1 MNKLLLSSALLL
13 ASHFALADVNVESAY
28 VRAVPPGQMNSA
40 AFMQLKNEGPEDIS
54 LVAAK
59 SQAAKNVEL
68 HTHTQDNGV
77 MRMRQVSEISLP
89 AGEAITLQPGG
100 MHIMLI
106 GLTQNLAA
114 GENISLSLEFS
125 DGSQQAL
132 EVPVEAIMPMPMEK
146 MGDMK
151 HMHEHKAQ

>member
-1 MNKLLLSSALLL
+1 MKKLLLSSALLL
-13 ASHFALADVNVESAY
+13 ASHMALADVNVESAY

-40 AFMQLKNEGPEDIS
+40 AFMQLNNQGTENIS

-59 SQAAKNVEL
+59 SQVAKNVEL

-77 MRMRQVSEISLP
+77 MRMRQIEKISLP
-89 AGEAITLQPGG
+89 AGEAVKLQPGG

-106 GLTQNLAA
+106 GLTQNLTA

-125 DGSQQAL
+125 DGSAQAL
-132 EVPVEAIMPMPMEK
+132 EIPVQAIMTMEK
-146 MGDMK
+146 AGEKMM
-151 HMHEHKAQ
+151 HMHEKKMQ

>member
-1 MNKLLLSSALLL
+1 MKKLLLSSALLL

-40 AFMQLKNEGPEDIS
+40 AFMQLKNEGSEDIS

-59 SQAAKNVEL
+59 SQVAKNVEL

-77 MRMRQVSEISLP
+77 MRMRQISEISLP
-89 AGEAITLQPGG
+89 AGEAIKLQPGG

-106 GLTQNLAA
+106 GLTQNLTA

-132 EVPVEAIMPMPMEK
+132 EVPVEGIMPMEK
-146 MGDMK
+146 MDDMK
-151 HMHEHKAQ
+151 HMHEKKAH

>member
-1 MNKLLLSSALLL
+1 MKKLLLTSALLV
-13 ASHFALADVNVESAY
+13 ASHLALADINVESAY

-40 AFMQLKNEGPEDIS
+40 AFMQLKNDSSEDIS

-59 SQAAKNVEL
+59 SQVAENVEL

-77 MRMRQVSEISLP
+77 MRMRQISEISLP
-89 AGEAITLQPGG
+89 AGEAIKLQPGG

-106 GLTQNLAA
+106 GLTQNLTA
-114 GENISLSLEFS
+114 GENISLLLEFS

-132 EVPVEAIMPMPMEK
+132 EVPVQAIMPMGKADK
-146 MGDMK
+146 MM
-151 HMHEHKAQ
+151 HMHEKKAQ

>member
-1 MNKLLLSSALLL
+1 MKKLLLSSALLL

-40 AFMQLKNEGPEDIS
+40 AFMQLKNEGPGDIS

-59 SQAAKNVEL
+59 SQAAKNAEL

-89 AGEAITLQPGG
+89 AGEVITLQPGG

-132 EVPVEAIMPMPMEK
+132 EVPVEGIMPMEK
-146 MGDMK
+146 MGTM
-151 HMHEHKAQ
+151 MHEQKHITQ

>member
-1 MNKLLLSSALLL
+1 MKKILFASALLF
-13 ASHFALADVNVESAY
+13 ASHITLADVNVESAY

-40 AFMQLKNEGPEDIS
+40 AFMQLKNQGPDDIS

-59 SQAAKNVEL
+59 SQVAKNVEL

-77 MRMRQVSEISLP
+77 MRMRQISEINLP

-100 MHIMLI
+100 MHVMLI
-106 GLTQNLAA
+106 GLTQNLSV

-125 DGSQQAL
+125 DGSNQAL
-132 EVPVEAIMPMPMEK
+132 EIPVQAILPMKKAGNM
-146 MGDMK
+146 
-151 HMHEHKAQ
+151 MHEHKTQ

>member
-151 HMHEHKAQ
+151 HKQKHITQ

>member
-13 ASHFALADVNVESAY
+13 ASHIALADVYVESAY

-40 AFMQLKNEGPEDIS
+40 AFMQLKNEGPEDIT

-59 SQAAKNVEL
+59 SQVANNVEL

-77 MRMRQVSEISLP
+77 MRMRQISEISLP
-89 AGEAITLQPGG
+89 AGEVIKLQPGG

-106 GLTQNLAA
+106 GLTQNLSA

-125 DGSQQAL
+125 DGSTQAL
-132 EVPVEAIMPMPMEK
+132 EVPVQTVMPMDNAGK
-146 MGDMK
+146 MQ
-151 HMHEHKAQ
+151 HMHEKKTQ